1 MSRLQQRFH
10 SSPGKHEGIEPLNLS
25 ECCNTKDYANSS
37 ASASARSLPR
47 AKSAVFTENGVV
59 DEKQRDKEGQ
69 RQTSASTDEK
79 LDGNPSSACTVL
91 SAVVLQKSADVWPIR
106 SSPSVGG
113 TLAAPFDS
121 AHFSKDLHPLTDRR
135 RRSSIILNKRMPMR
149 KTESGELGDR
159 TASKLTLDEELYDIL
174 HAFLYVFDL

>member
-10 SSPGKHEGIEPLNLS
+10 SSPGKREGIEPLNLS
-25 ECCNTKDYANSS
+25 ECCNTKDYTNSS

-59 DEKQRDKEGQ
+59 DEKQRDKDGQ
-69 RQTSASTDEK
+69 RQTSASTDE
-79 LDGNPSSACTVL
+79 N
-91 SAVVLQKSADVWPIR
+91 
-106 SSPSVGG
+106 
-113 TLAAPFDS
+113 
-121 AHFSKDLHPLTDRR
+121 KDLHPLTDRR